1 MRRKAKNPEEQFR
14 IAHSRS
20 LVQIDQAVNYRK
32 VRVREPRTPVL
43 VTAIKRRACC
53 RDRLKQAETFMMQ
66 GASVAK
72 IGPHPSGSVERRR
85 VFYSDMAGRRFI
97 LRFPGQHVVVA
108 ALAIMQKS
116 ANGSQKI

>member
-72 IGPHPSGSVERRR
+72 IDSHPCGSVKRRR
-85 VFYSDMAGRRFI
+85 VFYSDMAGRRPPPPLPRQPVF
-97 LRFPGQHVVVA
+97 VA
-108 ALAIMQKS
+108 ALAAKQEK
-116 ANGSQKI
+116 ARGG